1 MIYYPFHSC
10 FQKCILCDI
19 KLIVIDK
26 SYLLDFVNNPYL
38 IDVIAKKDQLRDL
51 VMG

>member
-10 FQKCILCDI
+10 IQKCILRDI
-19 KLIVIDK
+19 KLIVINE
-26 SYLLDFVNNPYL
+26 SYLLNFVNNPHL
-38 IDVIAKKDQLRDL
+38 IDVIPKKDQLRDL